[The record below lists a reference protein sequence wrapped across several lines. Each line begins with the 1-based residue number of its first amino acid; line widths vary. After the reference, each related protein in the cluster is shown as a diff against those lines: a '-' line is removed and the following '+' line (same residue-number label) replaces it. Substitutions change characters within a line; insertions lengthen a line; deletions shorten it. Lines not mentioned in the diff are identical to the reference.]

1 MTRISSHPLF
11 FVSLPGALGM
21 SMDRIEFETLF
32 RQNYSN
38 LCSYAHNFLKDP
50 ETSEE
55 IVQEV
60 MVNFWNRRN
69 ILEIRDSAKA
79 YLYRAVRNSCMNHLK
94 HLKVREQHASDARSA
109 VAEST
114 IDPEQVLI
122 MSELEWRI
130 REAIDKLPVERKKAF
145 CLSRYEGLTYPEIA
159 ERLDISVKTV
169 ENQIG
174 AALKTLRKEL
184 AEYLPWL
191 ILFFFH
197 IFREQ

>member
-1 MTRISSHPLF
+1 MTRF
-11 FVSLPGALGM
+11 
-21 SMDRIEFETLF
+21 EFEALF

-38 LCSYAHNFLKDP
+38 LCSYAHNFLKDS

-60 MVNFWNRRN
+60 LVNLWKRRN
-69 ILEIRDSAKA
+69 SLEIRDSVKA
-79 YLYRAVRNSCMNHLK
+79 YLFRAVRNSCMNYLK
-94 HLKVREQHASDARSA
+94 HLKVREQHASETRSA
-109 VAEST
+109 APEGT
-114 IDPEQVLI
+114 TDPEQVLI
-122 MSELEWRI
+122 VSELEERI
-130 REAIDKLPVERKKAF
+130 RQAIDKLPIERKKAF

-174 AALKTLRKEL
+174 SALKTLRKEL

-197 IFREQ
+197 IFRDR